1 MNIFICDVCSKEF
14 ASKQALGGHK
24 SASHRESPRY
34 SVKRTVIQK
43 SKEYFCQFCN
53 RKTTNAGA
61 NKKHE
66 NTCKSNPNPVEY
78 QYHNKGGH
86 PKGHIPW
93 NKGLTKDT
101 SDIIRK
107 SAEQFSIK
115 YSGENNFFYGKK
127 HSAETKKKISDSRKK
142 FIEENPHMSPWVY
155 SHYTKRRSYAE
166 RYWKKILDKHKIS
179 FEEQHQFSKYCLDF
193 AILDC
198 KINLE
203 IDGEQHYNETRVIEK
218 DKSRDE
224 YMIDRGWKIIRIRWK
239 EYKKLNKEERKE
251 FVSNLINK
259 IKVL

>member
-1 MNIFICDVCSKEF
+1 MSIFICQFCGRETTNVG
-14 ASKQALGGHK
+14 ASKA
-24 SASHRESPRY
+24 
-34 SVKRTVIQK
+34 
-43 SKEYFCQFCN
+43 
-53 RKTTNAGA
+53 
-61 NKKHE
+61 HE
-66 NTCKSNPNPVEY
+66 NRCKQNPNPKPISEKWLSAMNNRKGKGTN
-78 QYHNKGGH
+78 QYTKAKKLGLPIPEGTMKGKLG
-86 PKGHIPW
+86 
-93 NKGLTKDT
+93 TFT
-101 SDIIRK
+101 
-107 SAEQFSIK
+107 
-115 YSGENNFFYGKK
+115 GKK
-127 HSAETKKKISDSRKK
+127 HSEETKKKISNSRKR
-142 FIEENPHMSPWVY
+142 FIEENPHMSPWVH

-193 AILDC
+193 AILDR

-224 YMIDRGWKIIRIRWK
+224 YMIGNGWKIIRIRWK